1 MSAAP
6 RTLLTTLRGAV
17 RSRGGPAHSPRP
29 RTAPANALQIRSL
42 ASAVEAAAP
51 GKGWTREEVQQVYD
65 SPLME
70 LIFRAVSCLRQDRR
84 PNHFLLPR
92 IRDPDDWLT
101 RRRHQLLCALVRFCE
116 HHVRSFHA
124 GLCPP
129 PEPPAR
135 PGPALHSAQHQ
146 DWRLLR
152 RLQVLRPVVAVR
164 RPGRSQGGKAH
175 GCRDGARVSPIPRYY
190 RAFRRAIDWLISI
203 PRFLVSSSLHSEA
216 RKAKANGSTRFCMG
230 AAWRDMNGR
239 KRGFERILKMVEGV
253 RCVSLLWAIPAL
265 SQTLCSCDRQAYTS
279 RSLRTVRWTWRS
291 APRSAC

>member
-17 RSRGGPAHSPRP
+17 RSRGAPAHSPRP

-70 LIFRAVSCLRQDRR
+70 LIFRAVSRLRQDRR

-101 RRRHQLLCALVRFCE
+101 QRRDQFFTRSYALANSNPARIY
-116 HHVRSFHA
+116 A

-129 PEPPAR
+129 PEPSAR

-152 RLQVLRPVVAVR
+152 RLQVLRPIVAVR
-164 RPGRSQGGKAH
+164 RSGRSQGGKAH
-175 GCRDGARVSPIPRYY
+175 GCRDGARVSPIPRVIVQFAA
-190 RAFRRAIDWLISI
+190 RSI
-203 PRFLVSSSLHSEA
+203 
-216 RKAKANGSTRFCMG
+216 G
-230 AAWRDMNGR
+230 
-239 KRGFERILKMVEGV
+239 
-253 RCVSLLWAIPAL
+253 
-265 SQTLCSCDRQAYTS
+265 
-279 RSLRTVRWTWRS
+279 
-291 APRSAC
+291 